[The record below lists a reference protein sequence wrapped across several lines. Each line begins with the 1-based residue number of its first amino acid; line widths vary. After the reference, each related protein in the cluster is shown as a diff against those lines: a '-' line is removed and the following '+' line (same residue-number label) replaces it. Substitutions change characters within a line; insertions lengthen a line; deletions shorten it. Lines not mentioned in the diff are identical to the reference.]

1 MRGTQNLYGDNKVIY
16 MKVAGLKKGE
26 TAHLI
31 QTVKSPTGSGYD
43 TLADEYAVSGNL
55 IKAEISEYEWEG
67 AKVRSIKLYLEDA
80 KCKEVCVLEC
90 GMNSIGRNIINT
102 LANAVDMV
110 EPFRFSV
117 YNNKKTEYASI
128 YITQDDTPVGWKY
141 PYETDIKPRIVVN
154 VVRKGGQED
163 VEEKDY
169 YDLDQWM
176 LEVFKNEVIKRVP
189 KKERSVDPVGD
200 FKETP
205 LPDDEPVVTPLNADV
220 VGSIYSNTY
229 NTDNPPTVNDQD
241 DLPF

>member
-154 VVRKGGQED
+154 VVRKGGQD

-169 YDLDQWM
+169 YDLDQWL
-176 LEVFKNEVIKRVP
+176 LEVFKNEVIKRIP
-189 KKERSVDPVGD
+189 KKESKSVDPVGD

-205 LPDDEPVVTPLNADV
+205 LPDGNKDEPNPMYTPPVTKPEEPITSSESD
-220 VGSIYSNTY
+220 
-229 NTDNPPTVNDQD
+229 DQ
-241 DLPF
+241 LPF

>member
-31 QTVKSPTGSGYD
+31 QTIKSPTGSGYD

-90 GMNSIGRNIINT
+90 GMNNIGRNIINT

-117 YNNKKTEYASI
+117 YNNKKTDYASI

-205 LPDDEPVVTPLNADV
+205 LPDGNEDEPNPMYTPPITKPEAEEID
-220 VGSIYSNTY
+220 SS
-229 NTDNPPTVNDQD
+229 